1 MKQKKIWTRGLLIIG
16 FAITILLTF
25 YLCQIEYRAYK
36 SRYWDLDLDEISQW
50 FETSTVSGISIGDEI
65 DHFHLSR
72 VPYVMEIENLQ
83 DLSLGHGITY
93 TVYSKNNP
101 ICIRYR
107 DAIGHLLIKANKG
120 KVSGI
125 YVIFAAAPD
134 RQDLRMDYDGTQNE
148 LDTIYKNLSKDI
160 NRVLIDKELLRYT
173 LSPSEH
179 FIACSWESLSGS
191 DDHILVI
198 RSQGKNKNDEGMT
211 VLVMERSDSDGLINH
226 E

>member
-1 MKQKKIWTRGLLIIG
+1 MKQKKIWTHGLLIIG
-16 FAITILLTF
+16 FAITILFTF
-25 YLCQIEYRAYK
+25 YLSQIEYRAYK
-36 SRYWDLDLDEISQW
+36 SRYWDLDLDGISQW
-50 FETSTVSGISIGDEI
+50 FETSTVSGISIGEEI
-65 DHFHLSR
+65 DHFQLSR

-83 DLSLGHGITY
+83 ELSLDHGITY
-93 TVYSKNNP
+93 IVYNKNHP
-101 ICIRYR
+101 ICVRYR

-125 YVIFAAAPD
+125 YVIFSAAPD
-134 RQDLRMDYDGTQNE
+134 QQDLRMDYDGTPND

-173 LSPSEH
+173 LSPSEQ

-191 DDHILVI
+191 DGHILVI